1 MASTN
6 MLTMAIYLDPTPG
19 GVAPELHLKEGA
31 SSVQADLY
39 ILDASSFV
47 DAKQKDCVI
56 RGIRPDGSELFRR
69 LYTGVFDTRLQANA
83 AMNEVAAVQNTVNE
97 VKSGYDAMEAILGT
111 KVDGGYVENDSLY
124 LTSNGEVVAGPFT
137 GFGGS
142 GTGGGGGGSTNN
154 AVLTVTN
161 ATGWVSSTIAS
172 GASCALSIEW
182 SSIEDG
188 LSTGNGSLT
197 IKVGGVVKAILDVA
211 QGVVTTDVSEY
222 LSAGSNAIQLQVMD
236 SYGNSRVK
244 NFTVTVVELSLTSS
258 FDDSTVQS
266 GILAF
271 P

>member
-1 MASTN
+1 MEEYA
-6 MLTMAIYLDPTPG
+6 A
-19 GVAPELHLKEGA
+19 GV
-31 SSVQADLY
+31 
-39 ILDASSFV
+39 V
-47 DAKQKDCVI
+47 DAAKQEINGAKNAAVESVENAGTAAVEEVNSTKDAAMETI
-56 RGIRPDGSELFRR
+56 SKAAEEIAGIKTEA
-69 LYTGVFDTRLQANA
+69 DTTAALAVQQANA

-97 VKSGYDAMEAILGT
+97 VKSGYEAMEAILGT

-211 QGVVTTDVSEY
+211 
-222 LSAGSNAIQLQVMD
+222 
-236 SYGNSRVK
+236 RVW
-244 NFTVTVVELSLTSS
+244 
-258 FDDSTVQS
+258 
-266 GILAF
+266 
-271 P
+271 